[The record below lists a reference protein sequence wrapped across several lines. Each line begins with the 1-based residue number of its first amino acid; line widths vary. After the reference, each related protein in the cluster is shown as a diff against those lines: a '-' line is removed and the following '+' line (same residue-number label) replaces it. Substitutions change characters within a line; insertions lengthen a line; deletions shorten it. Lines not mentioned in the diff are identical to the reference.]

1 MLQTAYT
8 SRTRRKCVKIRI
20 LGDDKLEISVVGV
33 NCVQS
38 TCFTELSNGHARI
51 WSFFPDRNSTLWE
64 IVFPWWWKRGLQWLL
79 FSGSF
84 LQLQYW
90 EIYNVHT
97 GYVHIAIFVLSLRR
111 FEPRVLSITFNFFS
125 TLLFQTPTFWWSG
138 IAVQQYLSI
147 IIWVL
152 YLFMSIYKTFINIAY
167 IAIFLACS
175 FSQSKK

>member
-51 WSFFPDRNSTLWE
+51 WFFFPDRNSTLWE

-111 FEPRVLSITFNFFS
+111 FEPRVLSITSNFF
-125 TLLFQTPTFWWSG
+125 FYTFISNAHWLMIG
-138 IAVQQYLSI
+138 FAVQQYLSI
-147 IIWVL
+147 IILVL
-152 YLFMSIYKTFINIAY
+152 YLFMSIHKTFINIAY

-175 FSQSKK
+175 FSQSEK